1 MWTGAHRG
9 QGTRLGKRHLNKLT
23 NCAKLNSFLQL
34 SRGTIRNGAN
44 QDLTAGMCSLRRE
57 HEGFCKLPALATIF
71 SFTP

>member
-44 QDLTAGMCSLRRE
+44 HNRSDGWDVQPS
-57 HEGFCKLPALATIF
+57 
-71 SFTP
+71 S